1 MPRLAGKVAII
12 TGAASGIGQATAKL
26 FAREGAKVVAVDMEE
41 QAGKQTAE
49 SIIAEGGEATFI
61 KADVTVSTQ
70 VQNAMKATV
79 QKYGKLDILVNNV
92 GISPTGTVVDTKE
105 EVWDRIIDTN
115 LKGVFLGSKYAIP
128 EMKNGGVI
136 VNMASISGLVARQG
150 EAGYDASKG
159 GVVML
164 TRAMALDHA
173 SQNIRVNCVCP
184 GTIWT
189 PLIQRIVEE
198 SDNPAES
205 RKNFERLHPMGR
217 LGKPEEIA
225 YAALY
230 LASDESSFVTGSALV
245 VDGGRTAA

>member
-1 MPRLAGKVAII
+1 MGRLSGKVAIV
-12 TGAASGIGQATAKL
+12 TGAASGIGQAIAKL
-26 FAREGAKVVAVDMEE
+26 FAREGAKVVAVDFEE
-41 QAGKQTAE
+41 QAGKKTVE
-49 SIIAEGGEATFI
+49 SIKAEGGEATFVR
-61 KADVTVSTQ
+61 ADVTMSNE
-70 VQNAMKATV
+70 VQNFVKTAL

-92 GISPTGTVVDTKE
+92 GISPTGSVVETKE

-136 VNMASISGLVARQG
+136 VNMASISSLVARQG

-159 GVVML
+159 GVLML

-189 PLIQRIVEE
+189 PLIQKIVEE
-198 SDNPAES
+198 SDNPAEYK
-205 RKNFERLHPMGR
+205 RKFESLHPMGR
-217 LGKPEEIA
+217 LGKPEEV
-225 YAALY
+225 
-230 LASDESSFVTGSALV
+230 ASRHYS
-245 VDGGRTAA
+245 

>member
-1 MPRLAGKVAII
+1 MGRLSGKVAIV
-12 TGAASGIGQATAKL
+12 TGTASGIGQAIAKL
-26 FAREGAKVVAVDMEE
+26 FAREGAKVFAVDFEE
-41 QAGKQTAE
+41 QAGKQTVQN
-49 SIIAEGGEATFI
+49 IISEGGEATFV
-61 KADVTVSTQ
+61 KADVTKSNE
-70 VQNAMKATV
+70 VQNFVKTAV

-92 GISPTGTVVDTKE
+92 GISPTGNVVETTE
-105 EVWDRIIDTN
+105 EVWDKIIDTN
-115 LKGVFLGSKYAIP
+115 LKGVYLGSKYAIP

-136 VNMASISGLVARQG
+136 VNMASISGLVARPG

-159 GVVML
+159 GVLML

-189 PLIQRIVEE
+189 PLIRKIVEE
-198 SDNPAES
+198 SPNPTES
-205 RKNFERLHPMGR
+205 KKKFESLHPMGR
-217 LGKPEEIA
+217 LGTPEEVA
-225 YAALY
+225 YAALF